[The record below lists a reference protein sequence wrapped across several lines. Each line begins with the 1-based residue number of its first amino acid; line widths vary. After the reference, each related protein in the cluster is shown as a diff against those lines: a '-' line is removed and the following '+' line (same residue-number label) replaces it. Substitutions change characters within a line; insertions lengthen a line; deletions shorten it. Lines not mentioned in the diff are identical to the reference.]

1 MTVCTALCPEIELID
16 VRGHEVNII
25 DFALKCSQ
33 LIPFQQIVMD
43 TLPEIV
49 LVVVEIV
56 FDVVGISLIDL
67 CQQFRGDDTNPVM
80 LDRY

>member
-1 MTVCTALCPEIELID
+1 MGVVVTIGFLYLFV
-16 VRGHEVNII
+16 V
-25 DFALKCSQ
+25 FLK
-33 LIPFQQIVMD
+33 F
-43 TLPEIV
+43 

-56 FDVVGISLIDL
+56 FDVVGIRLIDL